1 MVEIAVPHDFAN
13 DVDLFGSVANIQN
26 KIRLAGDNEIKISLP
41 NADLFRNR
49 TGLFL
54 LTCLSAFGTQVEKSI
69 ILHCNFPSYIWDES
83 NLASIFQLH
92 TKNDVIQLVSKNISK
107 KIPVRM
113 TEKLKDILVSLIGE
127 VYNNAVEHSESK
139 YIIGNCYNETNN
151 DRNNARMCFYCYDTG
166 IGIIENVRRYLKLEE
181 DLSFREYDR
190 SSKLLKWA
198 LKQGNT
204 TKKPPRGI
212 GIDWLLNFAKINS
225 GYVRICNEN
234 VLFEQNTEGKT
245 TYQKLSNNFLGLF
258 FEMHIMEDPDA
269 IYKLKGE

>member
-26 KIRLAGDNEIKISLP
+26 KIHLAGDNEIKISLP

-127 VYNNAVEHSESK
+127 VYNNAVEHFESK
-139 YIIGNCYNETNN
+139 
-151 DRNNARMCFYCYDTG
+151 
-166 IGIIENVRRYLKLEE
+166 
-181 DLSFREYDR
+181 
-190 SSKLLKWA
+190 
-198 LKQGNT
+198 
-204 TKKPPRGI
+204 
-212 GIDWLLNFAKINS
+212 
-225 GYVRICNEN
+225 
-234 VLFEQNTEGKT
+234 
-245 TYQKLSNNFLGLF
+245 
-258 FEMHIMEDPDA
+258 
-269 IYKLKGE
+269 

>member
-26 KIRLAGDNEIKISLP
+26 KIRLAGNNEIKISLP

-54 LTCLSAFGTQVEKSI
+54 LTCLSAFGTQVEKNI

-151 DRNNARMCFYCYDTG
+151 DRNNARMCFYCYDAG